1 MSRSSTL
8 VMPIIQ
14 SGKELTPIFTDLRQS
29 DTFTWKEAVVIY
41 EERGGARFVSL
52 LVLMTEIISAS

>member
-1 MSRSSTL
+1 MSRPSTL

-14 SGKELTPIFTDLRQS
+14 SGKELTQIFTDLRQS

-52 LVLMTEIISAS
+52 LVLMVEMVA